1 MAKFCVIIAA
11 AGKSSRF
18 KDLHFKKPFAIL
30 NGKAVWLYSAELFLK
45 RSDVK
50 QVIVVLAKEDQ
61 EEFKE
66 KFGANIAI
74 HGIDIAS
81 GGAERSDSVQNAL
94 AKVSDDIDYVAIH
107 DAARPCI
114 DQGLVDGVF
123 DAGVEHGAAIPTIPV
138 FSTLKR
144 SIDGETVD
152 ETVDRSHLYLAQT
165 PQVFAKDTLID
176 MYARRGD
183 LQPTDEA
190 QLAET
195 LGFKVAMAEGSPLN
209 IKITKRSDLDLAK
222 AFLETLPKP
231 KFDAPPHPFGDDG
244 NLWR

>member
-1 MAKFCVIIAA
+1 MANFCVIIAA

-61 EEFKE
+61 EEFAE

-74 HGIDIAS
+74 HGIDIVS
-81 GGAERSDSVQNAL
+81 GGTERSDSVQNAL
-94 AKVSDDIDYVAIH
+94 AKVRDDIDYVAIH

-114 DQGLVDGVF
+114 NETLVTGVF
-123 DAGVEHGAAIPTIPV
+123 DTAEQNGAAIPTIPV
-138 FSTLKR
+138 FSTLKK
-144 SIDGETVD
+144 STDGKTVD
-152 ETVDRSHLYLAQT
+152 ETVDRSHLFLAQT
-165 PQVFAKDTLID
+165 PQVFAKDMLLD

-190 QLAET
+190 QLAEL
-195 LGFKVAMAEGSPLN
+195 LGYKVAMVEGSPLN
-209 IKITKRSDLDLAK
+209 IKITKREDLDLAK
-222 AFLETLPKP
+222 VFMSALPKP
-231 KFDAPPHPFGDDG
+231 QFDAPPHPFKDGGD
-244 NLWR
+244 LWR

>member
-50 QVIVVLAKEDQ
+50 QVVVVLAKEDQ
-61 EEFKE
+61 EEFAA

-94 AKVSDDIDYVAIH
+94 AKVRDDIDYVAIH

-114 DQGLVDGVF
+114 DEILVNGVF
-123 DAGVEHGAAIPTIPV
+123 DAAVEHGAAIPTIPV
-138 FSTLKR
+138 FSTLKK
-144 SIDGETVD
+144 SLDGKTID
-152 ETVDRSHLYLAQT
+152 ETLDRSHLYLAQT
-165 PQVFAKDTLID
+165 PQVFAKDTLED

-195 LGFKVAMAEGSPLN
+195 LGHKVAMVEGSHLN
-209 IKITKRSDLDLAK
+209 IKITKRADLDLAK
-222 AFLETLPKP
+222 TFLAALPKP
-231 KFDAPPHPFGDDG
+231 RFDAPPHPFSDGDS
-244 NLWR
+244 LWR

>member
-1 MAKFCVIIAA
+1 MANFCVIIAA

-50 QVIVVLAKEDQ
+50 QVIIVLAKEDQ
-61 EEFKE
+61 EEFAA

-74 HGIDIAS
+74 HGIDIVS
-81 GGAERSDSVQNAL
+81 GGSARSDSVQNAL
-94 AKVSDDIDYVAIH
+94 AKVRADIDYIAIH

-114 DQGLVDGVF
+114 DETLIDGVF
-123 DAGVEHGAAIPTIPV
+123 EAGVEHGAAIPTVPV
-138 FSTLKR
+138 FSTLKK
-144 SIDGETVD
+144 STDGKMVD

-165 PQVFAKDTLID
+165 PQVFAKDQLLD
-176 MYARRGD
+176 MYGRRGD

-190 QLAET
+190 QLAES
-195 LGFKVAMAEGSPLN
+195 LGYEVAMVSGSPLN
-209 IKITKRSDLDLAK
+209 IKITKRDDLDLAK
-222 AFLETLPKP
+222 VFMAALPKRQ
-231 KFDAPPHPFGDDG
+231 FDAPPHPFRDGD

>member
-1 MAKFCVIIAA
+1 MATFCVILAA

-61 EEFKE
+61 AEFTA

-74 HGIDIAS
+74 HGIDIAT
-81 GGAERSDSVQNAL
+81 GGSERSDSVQNAL
-94 AKVSDDIDYVAIH
+94 AMVRDDIDYVAIH
-107 DAARPCI
+107 DAARPVI
-114 DQGLVDGVF
+114 DEALVNGVF

-144 SIDGETVD
+144 SMDGKMVD

-165 PQVFAKDTLID
+165 PQVFAKDMLQD

-190 QLAET
+190 QLAES
-195 LGFKVAMAEGSPLN
+195 LGYKVAMVEGSPLN
-209 IKITKRSDLDLAK
+209 IKITKRDDLDLAK
-222 AFLETLPKP
+222 AFMSALPKP
-231 KFDAPPHPFGDDG
+231 QFDAPPHPFKDGDS
-244 NLWR
+244 LWR

>member
-1 MAKFCVIIAA
+1 MATFCVIIAA

-30 NGKAVWLYSAELFLK
+30 DGKAVWLHSAELFLK

-61 EEFKE
+61 EEFTE

-74 HGIDIAS
+74 HGIDIAF

-94 AKVSDDIDYVAIH
+94 AKVQNDIDYVAIH

-114 DQGLVDGVF
+114 DEALVTGVF

-138 FSTLKR
+138 FSTLKK
-144 SIDGETVD
+144 STDGKMVD

-165 PQVFAKDTLID
+165 PQVFAKEMLID
-176 MYARRGD
+176 MYVRRGD

-190 QLAET
+190 QLAEA
-195 LGFKVAMAEGSPLN
+195 LGYKVAMVEGSLLN
-209 IKITKRSDLDLAK
+209 IKITKRDDLDLAK
-222 AFLETLPKP
+222 AFMSALPGP
-231 KFDAPPHPFGDDG
+231 QFDAPPHPFKDGDS
-244 NLWR
+244 LWR

>member
-1 MAKFCVIIAA
+1 MATFSVIIAA

-61 EEFKE
+61 EEFTA

-81 GGAERSDSVQNAL
+81 GGSERSDSVQNAL
-94 AKVSDDIDYVAIH
+94 AKVRNDIDYVAIH

-114 DQGLVDGVF
+114 DEAMINGVF
-123 DAGVEHGAAIPTIPV
+123 DAGVKHGAAIPTIPI
-138 FSTLKR
+138 FSTLKK
-144 SIDGETVD
+144 SVDGIMVD
-152 ETVDRSHLYLAQT
+152 ETVDRSNLYLAQT
-165 PQVFAKDTLID
+165 PQVFAKEMLLD

-183 LQPTDEA
+183 FQPTDEA
-190 QLAET
+190 QLAES
-195 LGFKVAMAEGSPLN
+195 LGHKVAMVEGSHLN
-209 IKITKRSDLDLAK
+209 IKITKRDDLDLAK
-222 AFLETLPKP
+222 VFMSALPKRQ
-231 KFDAPPHPFGDDG
+231 FDAPPHPFTDGDS
-244 NLWR
+244 LWR

>member
-11 AGKSSRF
+11 AGKSTRF

-45 RSDVK
+45 RNDVK

-61 EEFKE
+61 EEFAA

-74 HGIDIAS
+74 HGIDIVS
-81 GGAERSDSVQNAL
+81 GGVERSDSVQNAL
-94 AKVSDDIDYVAIH
+94 EKVRADIDYVAIH

-114 DQGLVDGVF
+114 NESLISDVF
-123 DAGVEHGAAIPTIPV
+123 DAAMEQGAAIPTIPV
-138 FSTLKR
+138 FSTLKK
-144 SIDGETVD
+144 STDGKTIDKTL
-152 ETVDRSHLYLAQT
+152 DRSHLYLAQT
-165 PQVFAKDTLID
+165 PQVFAKDILID
-176 MYARRGD
+176 MYAQRGD

-195 LGFKVAMAEGSPLN
+195 LEYRVAMVEGSRLN
-209 IKITKRSDLDLAK
+209 IKITKRADLELAK
-222 AFLETLPKP
+222 VFLSALPKP
-231 KFDAPPHPFGDDG
+231 RFDAPPHPFSDGDS
-244 NLWR
+244 LWR